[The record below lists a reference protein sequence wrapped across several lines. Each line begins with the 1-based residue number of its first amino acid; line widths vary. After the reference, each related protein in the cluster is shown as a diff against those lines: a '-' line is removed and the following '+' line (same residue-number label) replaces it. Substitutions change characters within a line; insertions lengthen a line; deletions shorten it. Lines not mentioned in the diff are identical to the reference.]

1 MSAGPGILAS
11 VSQENVEIVRRAL
24 DAYTAGD
31 IEGMS
36 SFLDPDGELHSAIIS
51 GAEGKAYRGHAGI
64 RSWVA
69 ETKASFEALS
79 MELTEFRDLDDRVLA
94 FGRVHAKGRE
104 SGVELDSPQAGSS
117 PFATARSCGPR
128 VTWIPG
134 RPSRSQ
140 GWRSSAAL
148 VREIQSQPDDRQ
160 AGEEDRPAARA
171 RADYA
176 GARP

>member
-1 MSAGPGILAS
+1 M
-11 VSQENVEIVRRAL
+11 SQENVEIVRRAL

-31 IEGMS
+31 IEGML

-69 ETKASFEALS
+69 ETQASFEALS

-104 SGVELDSPQAGSS
+104 SGVELDSPTGWVFTLRDGKILRAEGYLDPGKALEVAG
-117 PFATARSCGPR
+117 
-128 VTWIPG
+128 
-134 RPSRSQ
+134 
-140 GWRSSAAL
+140 L
-148 VREIQSQPDDRQ
+148 
-160 AGEEDRPAARA
+160 EE
-171 RADYA
+171 
-176 GARP
+176 